1 MRVDKKELQ
10 RTIAM
15 AMADHWENGLPVVPA
30 KLRLA
35 INSLK
40 DQAHGVLP
48 QDSVVLIALLQKKQN
63 SGVRKILRN
72 KKVTPEAFAF
82 ALRDALS

>member
-1 MRVDKKELQ
+1 MRVDKQELH
-10 RTIAM
+10 RAITM
-15 AMADHWENGLPVVPA
+15 ARADHWENGLPVVSA

-40 DQAHGVLP
+40 DQARGSLP
-48 QDSVVLIALLQKKQN
+48 QDSEVLIALLQKKQN

-72 KKVTPEAFAF
+72 KKVTLEAFAF
-82 ALRDALS
+82 ALRDALP